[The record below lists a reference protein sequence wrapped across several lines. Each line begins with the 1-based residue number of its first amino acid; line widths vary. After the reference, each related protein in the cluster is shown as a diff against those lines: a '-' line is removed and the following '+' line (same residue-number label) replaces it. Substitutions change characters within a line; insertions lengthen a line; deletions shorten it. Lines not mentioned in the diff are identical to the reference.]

1 MFILSSIVKLAKC
14 RRSCGPVQGRNR
26 EAKKENGV
34 YPAFEYHPW
43 HILSW
48 VFLRSDAWFN
58 RSFMSKITQVS
69 AKVGKSLFR
78 LLLVSGF
85 KRKEV
90 SSCL

>member
-1 MFILSSIVKLAKC
+1 MSPFL
-14 RRSCGPVQGRNR
+14 RTGPG
-26 EAKKENGV
+26 KEPGSEKEDGV
-34 YPAFEYHPW
+34 YPAFEYYPW

-48 VFLRSDAWFN
+48 VFLRSDAWFY
-58 RSFMSKITQVS
+58 RSFMSKITQVY